1 MKLDKLFEQTES
13 GSAITSSDN
22 FDITPVK
29 FPRME
34 KSLTSRNRKRKKRR
48 KRKSVEFGPDIY
60 FGGE

>member
-1 MKLDKLFEQTES
+1 MNLYKLLEQTES
-13 GSAITSSDN
+13 GNRITSSDN

-34 KSLTSRNRKRKKRR
+34 RSLTSRNRKRKNKR
-48 KRKSVEFGPDIY
+48 KRKSIEFGPDIY